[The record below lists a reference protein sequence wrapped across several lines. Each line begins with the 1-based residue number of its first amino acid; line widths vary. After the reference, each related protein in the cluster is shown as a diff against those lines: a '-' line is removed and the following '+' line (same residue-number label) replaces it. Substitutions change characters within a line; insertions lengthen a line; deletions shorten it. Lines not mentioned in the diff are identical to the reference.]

1 MRDGGGFILVYSI
14 TSRESFEETCQFHQ
28 QILRIK
34 DRGNLSTVLVENK
47 RDLKHE
53 RQVGVSGE

>member
-1 MRDGGGFILVYSI
+1 MYSI
-14 TSRESFEETCQFHQ
+14 TSRESFEETCQSHQ

-47 RDLKHE
+47 CDLEHE
-53 RQVGVSGE
+53 RQVGMSGE